1 MVFIVKDLPVRY
13 SNLFLN
19 TDQNISTDS
28 NTGCPTITYLDSTN
42 NLTNNLNNLMLEESC
57 RRVYPV
63 IRYTNNIMLSGSS
76 GWKIQN
82 SSGTLNFNHITT
94 NELSLLSGVL

>member
-1 MVFIVKDLPVRY
+1 
-13 SNLFLN
+13 
-19 TDQNISTDS
+19 
-28 NTGCPTITYLDSTN
+28 
-42 NLTNNLNNLMLEESC
+42 MLEESC

-82 SSGTLNFNHITT
+82 SSGTLNFNRNTT
-94 NELSLLSGVL
+94 NELSLLSGGNLTLSNMLPLIG